1 MIADQATSATATSHI
16 IVAGFKAS
24 LNPFRLSAN
33 RRWQVPRSPGP
44 NLQARAAE
52 LIRSTRISNLSA
64 PFPRPKKRQDSTS
77 PREVPSGSRA
87 ALFPLFPPR
96 VTHALGRLA
105 SAGVLASCSSFSRWL
120 SLRKSPWLINQN
132 PEPPNSPS
140 ISLLM
145 PGCGL
150 NHFTSRWDLGRRLKP
165 LRLFSI
171 SSRPRI
177 RSIPLPWSTWK
188 RKSIT
193 PFTSS
198 NPSREKRTDLCPQV
212 HRPRRPRFGL
222 S

>member
-1 MIADQATSATATSHI
+1 MIADQATPATATSALT
-16 IVAGFKAS
+16 VAGFKAS
-24 LNPFRLSAN
+24 QNPFRLSAN

-52 LIRSTRISNLSA
+52 LIRSTRTSNLCA

-77 PREVPSGSRA
+77 PREVPRGSRA
-87 ALFPLFPPR
+87 ALPPR
-96 VTHALGRLA
+96 VRHALGRLA
-105 SAGVLASCSSFSRWL
+105 SAGVLASCSSFNRSL

-171 SSRPRI
+171 SSRPRT
-177 RSIPLPWSTWK
+177 RSIPLPWSAWK

-198 NPSREKRTDLCPQV
+198 NPAREKRTNLCPQV
-212 HRPRRPRFGL
+212 HRPRRPRLGL